1 MKVGELRLEKME
13 RGVVCGYSKA
23 EGSGKWT
30 MWQRW
35 RHWRERDGWEL
46 GCLWRRIVK

>member
-35 RHWRERDGWEL
+35 RRWRKRDGWEL
-46 GCLWRRIVK
+46 SLRSRNLM

>member
-23 EGSGKWT
+23 EGRGKWNVA
-30 MWQRW
+30 
-35 RHWRERDGWEL
+35 EVEALEGA
-46 GCLWRRIVK
+46 